1 LKVAGMSLEAVL
13 KDPRVWRFG
22 REVAPATEAVPSGF
36 ADLDALLPGG
46 GWPVGALTE
55 ILSEVEGIGALRLVM
70 PALARLSQ
78 AERWLAWI
86 APPYLPYAP
95 ALAAHGV
102 DLARVLIIEPLA
114 RPPERF
120 WVLEQSLR
128 AGACSAVLAWWSR
141 VDWRGLRRMQLAAE
155 AGQSCGLLFRPL
167 AACREASPAALRLV
181 LEPSGPRTEVRII
194 KRRGGAIARPLTL
207 DLRVPGL

>member
-1 LKVAGMSLEAVL
+1 MSARPA
-13 KDPRVWRFG
+13 PR
-22 REVAPATEAVPSGF
+22 
-36 ADLDALLPGG
+36 LYALLPGG

-55 ILSEVEGIGALRLVM
+55 ILSEVEGIGTLRLLM

-86 APPYLPYAP
+86 APPHLPYAP

-102 DLARVLIIEPLA
+102 ELARVLIIGALA

-120 WVLEQSLR
+120 WVLDQSLR
-128 AGACSAVLAWWSR
+128 AGACSAVLAWWSCA
-141 VDWRGLRRMQLAAE
+141 DWHGLRRMQLAAE

-167 AACREASPAALRLV
+167 AACHEASPAALRLV
-181 LEPSGPRTEVRII
+181 LEPSGPRTVVRII

>member
-1 LKVAGMSLEAVL
+1 MSLEAVL

-55 ILSEVEGIGALRLVM
+55 ILSEVEGIGALRLVL

-86 APPYLPYAP
+86 APPHLPYAP

-102 DLARVLIIEPLA
+102 GWRE
-114 RPPERF
+114 
-120 WVLEQSLR
+120 
-128 AGACSAVLAWWSR
+128 CSS
-141 VDWRGLRRMQLAAE
+141 
-155 AGQSCGLLFRPL
+155 
-167 AACREASPAALRLV
+167 
-181 LEPSGPRTEVRII
+181 
-194 KRRGGAIARPLTL
+194 
-207 DLRVPGL
+207 

>member
-1 LKVAGMSLEAVL
+1 MRYSPAG
-13 KDPRVWRFG
+13 DG
-22 REVAPATEAVPSGF
+22 RS
-36 ADLDALLPGG
+36 
-46 GWPVGALTE
+46 ALTE
-55 ILSEVEGIGALRLVM
+55 ILSEVEGIGALRLVL

-86 APPYLPYAP
+86 APPHLPYAP

-102 DLARVLIIEPLA
+102 DLARVLIIGPLA

-141 VDWRGLRRMQLAAE
+141 VDWRGLRRLQLAAE

-167 AACREASPAALRLV
+167 AACRETSPAALRLV
-181 LEPSGPRTEVRII
+181 LEPSGLRTAVRII
-194 KRRGGAIARPLTL
+194 KRRGGAIARPLIL

>member
-1 LKVAGMSLEAVL
+1 MLEGQL
-13 KDPRVWRFG
+13 KDPRVWRFS
-22 REVAPATEAVPSGF
+22 REVAPATETVPSGF
-36 ADLDALLPGG
+36 AELDALLPGR

-55 ILSEVEGIGALRLVM
+55 ILSEVEGIGALRLVL

-86 APPYLPYAP
+86 APPHLPYAP

-102 DLARVLIIEPLA
+102 ELARVLIIDALA
-114 RPPERF
+114 RPAERF
-120 WVLEQSLR
+120 WALDQSLR

-141 VDWRGLRRMQLAAE
+141 ADWHALRRLQLAAE
-155 AGQSCGLLFRPL
+155 AGRSCGLLFRPM

-181 LEPSGPRTEVRII
+181 LEPSGPRTAVRII
-194 KRRGGAIARPLTL
+194 KRRGGAIARPLIL

>member
-1 LKVAGMSLEAVL
+1 MSLEAVL

-55 ILSEVEGIGALRLVM
+55 ILSEVEGIGALRLVL

-86 APPYLPYAP
+86 APPHLPYAP

-102 DLARVLIIEPLA
+102 DLARVLIIGALA

-128 AGACSAVLAWWSR
+128 AGACSAVLAWRSR
-141 VDWRGLRRMQLAAE
+141 ANWRGLRRLQLAAE
-155 AGQSCGLLFRPL
+155 AGRSCGLLFRPL
-167 AACREASPAALRLV
+167 AACSSEASPAALRLV
-181 LEPSGPRTEVRII
+181 LEPSGPRTVVRII

>member
-1 LKVAGMSLEAVL
+1 MLEGQL
-13 KDPRVWRFG
+13 KDPRVWRFS
-22 REVAPATEAVPSGF
+22 REVASATEAVPSGF
-36 ADLDALLPGG
+36 AELDALLPGR

-55 ILSEVEGIGALRLVM
+55 ILSEVEGIGALRLVL

-86 APPYLPYAP
+86 APPHLPYAP

-102 DLARVLIIEPLA
+102 ELARVLIIDSLA
-114 RPPERF
+114 RPAERF
-120 WVLEQSLR
+120 WALDQSLR

-141 VDWRGLRRMQLAAE
+141 ADWHALRRLQLAAE
-155 AGQSCGLLFRPL
+155 AGRSCGLLFRPM

-181 LEPSGPRTEVRII
+181 LEPSGPRTAVRII
-194 KRRGGAIARPLTL
+194 KRRGGAIVRPLIL